1 MALLRT
7 SETVSR
13 GISAVLHEDE
23 AAHRHWRLEDIGL
36 ERLDRAAVADDM
48 FAFRIVSMAS
58 FIESGSDLYAGNLV
72 DFFVGDAEVRNWVSQ
87 SWEPE
92 ELQHGAALR
101 AYIERAWPDFRWEE
115 RFRAFLADYS
125 PTCAVSLLEPTRAL
139 ELAARC
145 IVEMGT
151 SVFYRTLHESTREPV
166 LKVLAGHIYAD
177 EVRHYKTFYRHFR
190 RYQQRERQSRI
201 RIGGTLIRRLV
212 ATKSE
217 DGRMAYRQHWDFRR
231 PQPHESFDASYAR
244 FAREM
249 TRLFRRHL
257 PADMVTRMILN
268 PLALPASVADT
279 AARFSAP
286 LYQLWLAVGR

>member
-7 SETVSR
+7 R
-13 GISAVLHEDE
+13 GPERVVPGLVDDE
-23 AAHRHWRLEDIGL
+23 GTAHRHWQLEDIGL
-36 ERLDRAAVADDM
+36 ERLDRAAVADDL
-48 FAFRIVSMAS
+48 FTFRIVSAAS

-72 DFFVGDAEVRNWVSQ
+72 EFFAGDAEVRDWLSQ
-87 SWEPE
+87 FWEPE
-92 ELQHGAALR
+92 ELQHGTALR
-101 AYIERAWPDFRWEE
+101 AYIERAWPDFPWEE

-151 SVFYRTLHESTREPV
+151 SVYYRTLRESAREPV
-166 LKVLAGHIYAD
+166 LKALAGHIYSD

-190 RYQQRERQSRI
+190 RYQQREHQSRV
-201 RIGGTLIRRLV
+201 RIGRTLIRRLV
-212 ATKSE
+212 ATRSE

-231 PQPHESFDASYAR
+231 AQVNESFDASYAR
-244 FAREM
+244 FGRDV

-257 PADMVTRMILN
+257 PAAMVTRMILN

-286 LYQLWLAVGR
+286 LYRLWLAVGR

>member
-1 MALLRT
+1 MTLPPKR
-7 SETVSR
+7 ETAER
-13 GISAVLHEDE
+13 GIAAV
-23 AAHRHWRLEDIGL
+23 HRDRTHGHWRLEDLGL
-36 ERLDRAAVADDM
+36 ERIDRAAVADDI
-48 FAFRIVSMAS
+48 FTFRILATAS

-72 DFFVGDAEVRNWVSQ
+72 DFFSGDAEVGNWLSRR
-87 SWEPE
+87 WEPE

-101 AYIERAWPDFRWEE
+101 AYIERAWPEFPWEE
-115 RFRAFLADYS
+115 RFRAFLAEYS

-151 SVFYRTLHESTREPV
+151 SVYYRTIHESARESV
-166 LKVLAGHIYAD
+166 LKALAAHIYSD

-190 RYQQRERQSRI
+190 RYQERERQSRM
-201 RIGGTLIRRLV
+201 RIGRTLIRRLV
-212 ATKSE
+212 ATKTE
-217 DGRMAYRQHWDFRR
+217 DGRTAYRQIWHFPR
-231 PQPHESFDASYAR
+231 PQPHESFDASYGR
-244 FAREM
+244 FAREV

-268 PLALPASVADT
+268 PLSLPASVADT

-286 LYQLWLAVGR
+286 LYRLWLAVGR